1 LAIGWAISILAGLSL
16 WGDALLILIDV
27 CWHPR
32 SIVMSLSLHSAKMG
46 SDSYHSFLTM
56 TSQKT
61 TPRNTLN
68 LRIKPEERDLI
79 DMAAK
84 IKGKNRTDFILEAAR
99 TMAEETLLERTIF
112 WTSPEAYAEFLALL
126 DAPPQP
132 NERLRKTMQTSAP
145 WDKA

>member
-1 LAIGWAISILAGLSL
+1 
-16 WGDALLILIDV
+16 
-27 CWHPR
+27 
-32 SIVMSLSLHSAKMG
+32 
-46 SDSYHSFLTM
+46 M

-99 TMAEETLLERTIF
+99 TAAEETLLERTIF
-112 WTSPEAYAEFLALL
+112 LASPEAYAEFIAIL
-126 DAPPQP
+126 DAPAQP
-132 NERLRKTMQTSAP
+132 NERLRKTMQTIAP
-145 WDKA
+145 WE

>member
-1 LAIGWAISILAGLSL
+1 
-16 WGDALLILIDV
+16 
-27 CWHPR
+27 
-32 SIVMSLSLHSAKMG
+32 
-46 SDSYHSFLTM
+46 M
-56 TSQKT
+56 TNT

-99 TMAEETLLERTIF
+99 NAAEEALLEQTILLLN
-112 WTSPEAYAEFLALL
+112 PEAYTEFLAIL

-132 NERLRKTMQTSAP
+132 NNRLRKTMQTPAP
-145 WDKA
+145 WD

>member
-1 LAIGWAISILAGLSL
+1 
-16 WGDALLILIDV
+16 
-27 CWHPR
+27 
-32 SIVMSLSLHSAKMG
+32 M
-46 SDSYHSFLTM
+46 M

-99 TMAEETLLERTIF
+99 TLAEETLLEQRII
-112 WTSPEAYAEFLALL
+112 WTSPTAYAEFLALL

-132 NERLRKTMQTSAP
+132 NERLRKTMQTIAP